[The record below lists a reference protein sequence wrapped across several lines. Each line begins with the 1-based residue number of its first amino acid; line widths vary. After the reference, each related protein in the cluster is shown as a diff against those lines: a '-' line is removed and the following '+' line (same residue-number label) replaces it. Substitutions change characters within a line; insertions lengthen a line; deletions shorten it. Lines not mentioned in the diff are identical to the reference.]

1 MALLLPLSG
10 QTATRTETDI
20 DMQDTLHEPLAR
32 RRAGL
37 LGLAI
42 CALTLG
48 AGCLDNDGATR
59 ESHLGEVAE
68 TWTPGGLTRVRN
80 IPVATL
86 QQAIEARVST
96 GKRPQGLDEGDWA
109 RVVKLYEHYQHVP
122 LWLEEDADSER
133 ADQLVNALATVHEH
147 GLVGN
152 AYPLEELRAALAPID
167 KNRRPRPEQLAE
179 ADVVLTS
186 IYVALGEDLLI
197 GQIDAGKVSP
207 DWRIRQSTADVD
219 SLLART
225 LRGDPLDRALE
236 LMRPQD
242 EQYTALREELRRYR
256 EIAAAGGW
264 KRVPDGPTL
273 RPRDTA
279 GVERLTALR
288 ERLAVEKFIDRGNIA
303 SDSAGRAVY
312 EGELAGAVAS
322 FQRRHGIV
330 VDSIL
335 GPGTLASLNQTAQY
349 RAGQIMA
356 NLERYRWMPRSLG
369 DRYIYVN
376 VPAFRLDAFED
387 GRPVLSMRVIVG
399 QDYADQATPAFA
411 DSMSYLEFAPYWNVP
426 KSIAEEELWPK
437 INADP
442 GYLERNDYEIVNDR
456 GGPRIR
462 QRPGPKNALGTVKFI
477 FPNNFNIYLH
487 DTPDHSLFDRD
498 VRAFSHGCIRV
509 QKPHELAE
517 YALSGMSGWTE
528 ERIQRAVRGP
538 NRQVV
543 LRKKIPVYI
552 VYFTAYVRDGTLWF
566 ANDLYERDSEL
577 VKLVERSALPS
588 PQEVAL
594 LAELR
599 KLAD

>member
-1 MALLLPLSG
+1 
-10 QTATRTETDI
+10 
-20 DMQDTLHEPLAR
+20 MQDTLHEPLAR

-37 LGLAI
+37 LGPAI
-42 CALTLG
+42 CALTL
-48 AGCLDNDGATR
+48 ATGCLDGATR

-68 TWTPGGLTRVRN
+68 TWTPGGVTKVRN
-80 IPVATL
+80 IPVSAL

-96 GKRPQGLDEGDWA
+96 GKRPKGLDEGDWA

-152 AYPLEELRAALAPID
+152 SYPLEELRAALAPID

-197 GQIDAGKVSP
+197 GQIDPEKVAP

-273 RPRDTA
+273 RPHDTA
-279 GVERLTALR
+279 AVERLTALR
-288 ERLAVEKFIDRGNIA
+288 ERLAVEKFIDRGTIA
-303 SDSAGRAVY
+303 ADSAGRAVY

-356 NLERYRWMPRSLG
+356 NLERYRWMPRSMG

-477 FPNNFNIYLH
+477 FPNDLNIYLH

-517 YALSGMSGWTE
+517 YALSGMPGWTE

-577 VKLVERSALPS
+577 VKLVEGSAIPS

>member
-1 MALLLPLSG
+1 
-10 QTATRTETDI
+10 
-20 DMQDTLHEPLAR
+20 MQDTLHGPLAR

-37 LGLAI
+37 LGIAILAV
-42 CALTLG
+42 ALA
-48 AGCLDNDGATR
+48 AGCRNQDAATP
-59 ESHLGEVAE
+59 ESHLGDVAE
-68 TWTPGGLTRVRN
+68 TWSPHGLTKVRN
-80 IPVATL
+80 IPVAAI
-86 QQAIEARVST
+86 QQAIEARVAS
-96 GKRPQGLDEGDWA
+96 GKRPKGLDEGDWA
-109 RVVKLYEHYQHVP
+109 RVVKLYEYYQNVP

-133 ADQLVNALATVHEH
+133 ADQLVDALATVHEH
-147 GLVGN
+147 GLVGT

-167 KNRRPRPEQLAE
+167 KNRRPRVEQLAE

-186 IYVALGEDLLI
+186 IYVALGEDLLT
-197 GQIDAGKVSP
+197 GQIDPGKVSP

-225 LRGDPLDRALE
+225 LRGSPLARAIE

-242 EQYTALREELRRYR
+242 EQYTALREQLKRYR

-264 KRVPDGPTL
+264 TKVPGGPSL
-273 RPRDTA
+273 RPGDTA
-279 GVERLTALR
+279 QVERLRALR
-288 ERLAVEKFIDRGNIA
+288 ERLAVEEFIDRGDITT
-303 SDSAGRAVY
+303 DSTGRAIY
-312 EGELAGAVAS
+312 EGELAGAVAT

-335 GPGTLASLNQTAQY
+335 GPGTLASLNQTAEY

-376 VPAFRLDAFED
+376 VPAFRLDAYED

-411 DSMSYLEFAPYWNVP
+411 DSMTYLEFAPYWNVP
-426 KSIAEEELWPK
+426 KKIAEEELWPK

-442 GYLERNDYEIVNDR
+442 GYLERNDYEIVEDR

-462 QRPGPKNALGTVKFI
+462 QRPGEKNALGTVKFI
-477 FPNNFNIYLH
+477 FPNDLNIYLH

-509 QKPHELAE
+509 QKPHELAQ
-517 YALSGMSGWTE
+517 YALSGMPGWTE

-543 LRKKIPVYI
+543 LKEKIPVYI

-577 VKLVERSALPS
+577 VKLVERSAIPS
-588 PQEVAL
+588 PREVAL
-594 LAELR
+594 LEELR

>member
-1 MALLLPLSG
+1 
-10 QTATRTETDI
+10 
-20 DMQDTLHEPLAR
+20 
-32 RRAGL
+32 
-37 LGLAI
+37 
-42 CALTLG
+42 
-48 AGCLDNDGATR
+48 
-59 ESHLGEVAE
+59 
-68 TWTPGGLTRVRN
+68 
-80 IPVATL
+80 
-86 QQAIEARVST
+86 
-96 GKRPQGLDEGDWA
+96 
-109 RVVKLYEHYQHVP
+109 
-122 LWLEEDADSER
+122 
-133 ADQLVNALATVHEH
+133 
-147 GLVGN
+147 
-152 AYPLEELRAALAPID
+152 
-167 KNRRPRPEQLAE
+167 
-179 ADVVLTS
+179 
-186 IYVALGEDLLI
+186 
-197 GQIDAGKVSP
+197 
-207 DWRIRQSTADVD
+207 
-219 SLLART
+219 
-225 LRGDPLDRALE
+225 
-236 LMRPQD
+236 
-242 EQYTALREELRRYR
+242 
-256 EIAAAGGW
+256 
-264 KRVPDGPTL
+264 
-273 RPRDTA
+273 
-279 GVERLTALR
+279 
-288 ERLAVEKFIDRGNIA
+288 
-303 SDSAGRAVY
+303 
-312 EGELAGAVAS
+312 
-322 FQRRHGIV
+322 
-330 VDSIL
+330 
-335 GPGTLASLNQTAQY
+335 
-349 RAGQIMA
+349 MA

-477 FPNNFNIYLH
+477 FPNDLNIYLH

-517 YALSGMSGWTE
+517 YALSGMPGWTE
-528 ERIQRAVRGP
+528 TRIQQAVRGP

-552 VYFTAYVRDGTLWF
+552 VYFTAYVREGTLWF

-577 VKLVERSALPS
+577 VKLVERSAIPS

>member
-1 MALLLPLSG
+1 
-10 QTATRTETDI
+10 
-20 DMQDTLHEPLAR
+20 MQDTLHGPLAR

-37 LGLAI
+37 LGIAILAV
-42 CALTLG
+42 ALA
-48 AGCLDNDGATR
+48 AGCRNQDAATP
-59 ESHLGEVAE
+59 ESHLGDVAE
-68 TWTPGGLTRVRN
+68 TWSPHGLTKVRN
-80 IPVATL
+80 IPVAAI
-86 QQAIEARVST
+86 QQAIEARVAS
-96 GKRPQGLDEGDWA
+96 GKRPKGLDEGDWA
-109 RVVKLYEHYQHVP
+109 RVVKLYEYYQNVP

-133 ADQLVNALATVHEH
+133 ADQLVDALSTVHEH
-147 GLVGN
+147 GLVGT

-167 KNRRPRPEQLAE
+167 KNRRPRVEQLAE

-186 IYVALGEDLLI
+186 IYVALGEDLLT
-197 GQIDAGKVSP
+197 GQIDPGKVSP

-225 LRGDPLDRALE
+225 LRGSPLARAIE

-242 EQYTALREELRRYR
+242 EQYTALREQLKRYR

-264 KRVPDGPTL
+264 TKVPGGPSL
-273 RPRDTA
+273 RPGDTA
-279 GVERLTALR
+279 QVERLRALR
-288 ERLAVEKFIDRGNIA
+288 ERLAVEEFIDRGDITT
-303 SDSAGRAVY
+303 DSTGRAIY
-312 EGELAGAVAS
+312 EGELAGAVAT

-335 GPGTLASLNQTAQY
+335 GPGTLASLNQTAEY

-376 VPAFRLDAFED
+376 VPAFRLDAYED

-411 DSMSYLEFAPYWNVP
+411 DSMTYLEFAPYWNVP
-426 KSIAEEELWPK
+426 KKIAEEELWPK

-442 GYLERNDYEIVNDR
+442 GYLERNDYEIVEDR

-462 QRPGPKNALGTVKFI
+462 QRPGEKNALGTVKFI
-477 FPNNFNIYLH
+477 FPNDLNIYLH

-509 QKPHELAE
+509 QKPHELAQ
-517 YALSGMSGWTE
+517 YALSGMPGWTE

-543 LRKKIPVYI
+543 LKEKIPVYI

-566 ANDLYERDSEL
+566 ANDLYERDSDL
-577 VKLVERSALPS
+577 VKVVERSAIPS
-588 PQEVAL
+588 PREVAL
-594 LAELR
+594 LEELR

>member
-1 MALLLPLSG
+1 
-10 QTATRTETDI
+10 
-20 DMQDTLHEPLAR
+20 MQDTLHGPSTR

-37 LGLAI
+37 LGLI
-42 CALTLG
+42 VVGVTLAG
-48 AGCLDNDGATR
+48 ACRNNDAATP
-59 ESHLGEVAE
+59 ESHLGELAE
-68 TWTPGGLTRVRN
+68 TWSPGGITRVRN
-80 IPVATL
+80 VPVATL
-86 QQAIEARVST
+86 QQAIETRVAT
-96 GKRPQGLDEGDWA
+96 GKRPKGLDEGDWA

-133 ADQLVNALATVHEH
+133 ADQLVNVLATVHEH

-179 ADVVLTS
+179 ADVMLTS
-186 IYVALGEDLLI
+186 IYVALGEDLLT
-197 GQIDAGKVSP
+197 GQIDPGKVSP

-225 LRGDPLDRALE
+225 LRGNPLDRALE

-242 EQYTALREELRRYR
+242 EQYTALRQQLRHYR
-256 EIAAAGGW
+256 ELAAAGGW
-264 KRVPDGPTL
+264 KQVPDGPKL

-279 GVERLTALR
+279 QVERLAALR
-288 ERLAVEKFIDRGNIA
+288 ERLAAEDYIDRGDIA
-303 SDSAGRAVY
+303 ADSAGRAIY
-312 EGELAGAVAS
+312 EGELASAVAA

-335 GPGTLASLNQTAQY
+335 GAGTVASLNRTAQY

-376 VPAFRLDAFED
+376 VPAFHLDAYED

-411 DSMSYLEFAPYWNVP
+411 DSMTYVEFAPYWNVP
-426 KSIAEEELWPK
+426 KKIAEEELWPK
-437 INADP
+437 VNADP
-442 GYLERNDYEIVNDR
+442 TYLERNEYEIVNER

-462 QRPGPKNALGTVKFI
+462 QIPGRKNALGRAKFI
-477 FPNNFNIYLH
+477 FPNDLNIYLH
-487 DTPDHSLFDRD
+487 DTPDHSLFQRD
-498 VRAFSHGCIRV
+498 VRAFSHGCIRIE
-509 QKPHELAE
+509 KPEELARF
-517 YALSGMSGWTE
+517 ALAGNPGWTDQ
-528 ERIQRAVRGP
+528 RIRQAMDGQNRAVTLKR
-538 NRQVV
+538 
-543 LRKKIPVYI
+543 KIPVYI
-552 VYFTAYVRDGTLWF
+552 VYFTTYVRDGTLYF
-566 ANDLYERDSEL
+566 ANDLYERDDN
-577 VKLVERSALPS
+577 LVEVVAKSAIPS
-588 PQEVAL
+588 AQETAL

>member
-1 MALLLPLSG
+1 
-10 QTATRTETDI
+10 
-20 DMQDTLHEPLAR
+20 MQDMLHAPLPR

-37 LGLAI
+37 LGFLILAT
-42 CALTLG
+42 TLV
-48 AGCLDNDGATR
+48 ASCRNNDAATP
-59 ESHLGEVAE
+59 ESHLGDVAE
-68 TWTPGGLTRVRN
+68 TWSPGGVTKVRN
-80 IPVATL
+80 IPVAAI
-86 QQAIEARVST
+86 QQAIEARIST
-96 GKRPQGLDEGDWA
+96 GPRPKGLDATDWS
-109 RVVKLYEHYQHVP
+109 RVVKLYEYYQHLP

-167 KNRRPRPEQLAE
+167 KNRRPRVEQLAE

-197 GQIDAGKVSP
+197 GQIDPGKVSP
-207 DWRIRQSTADVD
+207 DWRIRPSTADVD

-225 LRGDPLDRALE
+225 LRGDPLDRAIE

-242 EQYTALREELRRYR
+242 EQYTALREQLRRYR

-264 KRVPDGPTL
+264 TRVPGGPTL

-279 GVERLTALR
+279 QVERLSALR
-288 ERLAVEKFIDRGNIA
+288 ARLAVEGFIDRGDITA
-303 SDSAGRAVY
+303 DSAGRAIY
-312 EGELAGAVAS
+312 DGELAGAVAS

-335 GPGTLASLNQTAQY
+335 GAGTLASLNQTAQY

-376 VPAFRLDAFED
+376 VPAFRLDAYED
-387 GRPVLSMRVIVG
+387 GRPVLSMKVIVG

-411 DSMSYLEFAPYWNVP
+411 DSMTYLEFAPYWNVP
-426 KSIAEEELWPK
+426 KKIAEEELWPK
-437 INADP
+437 IEADP
-442 GYLERNDYEIVNDR
+442 GYLERNDYEIVEDR
-456 GGPRIR
+456 AGPRIR
-462 QRPGPKNALGTVKFI
+462 QRPGEKNALGTVKFI
-477 FPNNFNIYLH
+477 FPNDLNIYLH

-509 QKPHELAE
+509 QKPHELAQ
-517 YALSGMSGWTE
+517 YALSGMPGWTE

-543 LRKKIPVYI
+543 LRQKIPVYI

-566 ANDLYERDSEL
+566 ANDLYERDSQL
-577 VKLVERSALPS
+577 VKLVERSAMPS
-588 PQEVAL
+588 PREVAL

>member
-1 MALLLPLSG
+1 
-10 QTATRTETDI
+10 
-20 DMQDTLHEPLAR
+20 MQDTLHGPLAR

-37 LGLAI
+37 LGFLILAVG
-42 CALTLG
+42 L
-48 AGCLDNDGATR
+48 AGCRDNDAATP
-59 ESHLGEVAE
+59 ESHLGDVAE
-68 TWTPGGLTRVRN
+68 TWSPGGLTKVRN
-80 IPVATL
+80 IPVAAV
-86 QQAIEARVST
+86 QQAIEARVAT
-96 GKRPQGLDEGDWA
+96 GDRPKGLDATDWS
-109 RVVKLYEHYQHVP
+109 RVVKLYAHYQHLP

-152 AYPLEELRAALAPID
+152 MYPLEELRAALAPID
-167 KNRRPRPEQLAE
+167 KNRRPRVEQLAE
-179 ADVVLTS
+179 ADVMLTS
-186 IYVALGEDLLI
+186 IYVALGEDLLT
-197 GQIDAGKVSP
+197 GQIDPGKVSP

-242 EQYTALREELRRYR
+242 EQYTALRTQLRRYR

-273 RPRDTA
+273 RPGDTTQ
-279 GVERLTALR
+279 VERLRALR
-288 ERLAVEKFIDRGNIA
+288 ERLAAEDFIDRGEIPG
-303 SDSAGRAVY
+303 DSAGQAVY
-312 EGELAGAVAS
+312 EGELAGAVAT

-335 GPGTLASLNQTAQY
+335 GAGTLTSLNQTAQY

-376 VPAFRLDAFED
+376 VPAFHLDAYD
-387 GRPVLSMRVIVG
+387 NGRPVLSMKVIVG

-411 DSMSYLEFAPYWNVP
+411 DSMVYLEFAPYWNVP
-426 KSIAEEELWPK
+426 EKIAEEELWPK

-442 GYLERNDYEIVNDR
+442 EYLERNDYEIVEDR

-462 QRPGPKNALGTVKFI
+462 QRPGKKNALGTVKFI
-477 FPNNFNIYLH
+477 FPNDLNIYLH

-509 QKPHELAE
+509 EKPHELAK
-517 YALSGMSGWTE
+517 YALAGTPGWTE
-528 ERIQRAVRGP
+528 ERIKRATQGP

-543 LRKKIPVYI
+543 LKQKIPVYI

-566 ANDLYERDSEL
+566 ANDLYERDDEL

-588 PQEVAL
+588 PREVAL

>member
-1 MALLLPLSG
+1 
-10 QTATRTETDI
+10 
-20 DMQDTLHEPLAR
+20 MQDTLHGPWTR
-32 RRAGL
+32 PRAGL
-37 LGLAI
+37 LGLAT
-42 CALTLG
+42 CGLLLVA
-48 AGCLDNDGATR
+48 ACRNNDAAIP
-59 ESHLGEVAE
+59 ESHQGDVAE
-68 TWTPGGLTRVRN
+68 NWTPGGLTRVRN

-86 QQAIEARVST
+86 QQAIQSRVTT
-96 GKRPQGLDEGDWA
+96 GKRPKGLDEGDWK
-109 RVVKLYEHYQHVP
+109 RVLKLYEYYQHVP

-133 ADQLVNALATVHEH
+133 ADQLVDALATVHEH

-179 ADVVLTS
+179 ADVLLTS
-186 IYVALGEDLLI
+186 IYVALGEDLLT
-197 GQIDAGKVSP
+197 GQIDPAKVSP

-225 LRGDPLDRALE
+225 LRGSPLARAIE

-242 EQYTALREELRRYR
+242 EQYRALREQLRRYR

-264 KRVPDGPTL
+264 KRVPDGPKL
-273 RPRDTA
+273 RPGDTA
-279 GVERLTALR
+279 QVERLVALR
-288 ERLAVEKFIDRGNIA
+288 ERLAAEEFIDRGDIA
-303 SDSAGRAVY
+303 ADSAGRAVY
-312 EGELAGAVAS
+312 EGDLAGAVAA

-335 GPGTLASLNQTAQY
+335 GPGTLASLNLSAQY

-376 VPAFRLDAFED
+376 VPAFHLDAYED
-387 GRPVLSMRVIVG
+387 GKPVLSMKVIVG

-411 DSMSYLEFAPYWNVP
+411 DLMTYLEFAPYWNVP
-426 KSIAEEELWPK
+426 EKIAEEELWPK

-442 GYLERNDYEIVNDR
+442 SYLEEHDYEIVNDR
-456 GGPRIR
+456 GEPRIR
-462 QRPGPKNALGTVKFI
+462 QRPGEKNALGTVKFI
-477 FPNNFNIYLH
+477 FPNDLNIYLH
-487 DTPDHSLFDRD
+487 DTPERSLFQRD

-509 QKPHELAE
+509 EKPLELAK
-517 YALSGMSGWTE
+517 YALTGTPGWTE
-528 ERIQRAVRGP
+528 DRIERATAGP

-543 LRKKIPVYI
+543 LKRKIPVYI
-552 VYFTAYVRDGTLWF
+552 VYFTAYVRDGELWF

-577 VKLVERSALPS
+577 VKLVERSAIPS
-588 PQEVAL
+588 PREVAL

>member
-1 MALLLPLSG
+1 
-10 QTATRTETDI
+10 
-20 DMQDTLHEPLAR
+20 MQDTLHGLLAR
-32 RRAGL
+32 PRAGL
-37 LGLAI
+37 LGLTI
-42 CALTLG
+42 CTLTMA
-48 AGCLDNDGATR
+48 AGCRNHDAATA

-68 TWTPGGLTRVRN
+68 TWTPGGLTKVRN
-80 IPVATL
+80 IPVATI
-86 QQAIEARVST
+86 QQAIQTRVTT
-96 GKRPQGLDEGDWA
+96 GKRPKGLDERDWA

-133 ADQLVNALATVHEH
+133 ADQLVDALATVHEH

-179 ADVVLTS
+179 ADVMLTS
-186 IYVALGEDLLI
+186 IYVALGEDLLT
-197 GQIDAGKVSP
+197 GQIDPAKVSP

-225 LRGDPLDRALE
+225 LRGNPLDRAIE

-242 EQYTALREELRRYR
+242 EQYTALRQQLQRYR
-256 EIAAAGGW
+256 EIAASGGW
-264 KRVPDGPTL
+264 KEVPEGPAL
-273 RPRDTA
+273 RPGDTA
-279 GVERLTALR
+279 QVERLTALR
-288 ERLAVEKFIDRGNIA
+288 ERLAVEEFIDRGNIA
-303 SDSAGRAVY
+303 GDSAGRAVY
-312 EGELAGAVAS
+312 QGELAGAVAS

-335 GPGTLASLNQTAQY
+335 GAGTLASLNQTAQY

-376 VPAFRLDAFED
+376 VPAFHLDAYEN
-387 GRPVLSMRVIVG
+387 GRPVLSMKVIVG
-399 QDYADQATPAFA
+399 QQYADQATPAFA
-411 DSMSYLEFAPYWNVP
+411 DSMTYLEFAPYWNVP
-426 KSIAEEELWPK
+426 EKIAEEELWPK

-442 GYLERNDYEIVNDR
+442 GYLERNEYEIVNDR

-462 QRPGPKNALGTVKFI
+462 QRPGKKNALGTVKFI
-477 FPNNFNIYLH
+477 FPNDLNIYLH

-509 QKPHELAE
+509 AKPLELAK
-517 YALSGMSGWTE
+517 YALAGNSGWTE
-528 ERIQRAVRGP
+528 DRIERATTGP

-543 LRKKIPVYI
+543 LKKKIPVYI

-577 VKLVERSALPS
+577 VKLVERSAIPS

>member
-1 MALLLPLSG
+1 M
-10 QTATRTETDI
+10 
-20 DMQDTLHEPLAR
+20 
-32 RRAGL
+32 
-37 LGLAI
+37 
-42 CALTLG
+42 
-48 AGCLDNDGATR
+48 
-59 ESHLGEVAE
+59 
-68 TWTPGGLTRVRN
+68 
-80 IPVATL
+80 ATL

-96 GKRPQGLDEGDWA
+96 GKRPKGLDEGDWA
-109 RVVKLYEHYQHVP
+109 RVVKLYEHYQNVP

-186 IYVALGEDLLI
+186 IYVALGEDLLV
-197 GQIDAGKVSP
+197 GQIDPGKVSP

-219 SLLART
+219 SLLERT

-256 EIAAAGGW
+256 EIAASGGW
-264 KRVPDGPTL
+264 KRVPEGPTL
-273 RPRDTA
+273 RPGDTA
-279 GVERLTALR
+279 QVERLTALR

-303 SDSAGRAVY
+303 ADSAGRAVY
-312 EGELAGAVAS
+312 EGDLAGAVAN

-335 GPGTLASLNQTAQY
+335 GPGTLASLNQTAEY

-442 GYLERNDYEIVNDR
+442 SYLERNDYEIVNDR

-477 FPNNFNIYLH
+477 FPNDLNIYLH

-517 YALSGMSGWTE
+517 YALSGMPGWTE
-528 ERIQRAVRGP
+528 TRIQQAVRGP

-552 VYFTAYVRDGTLWF
+552 VYFTAYVREGTLWF

-577 VKLVERSALPS
+577 VKLVERSAIPS